1 MQIYIFRS
9 TRRKREKESERERER
24 GKEIPDKP
32 QKKSSIIKC
41 RSEREKQL
49 YRRAKKEAGRQRE
62 KRNIKENKAWC
73 SDTLKK
79 IFV

>member
-1 MQIYIFRS
+1 MLIYISRS
-9 TRRKREKESERERER
+9 TRRKRKRVRER

-32 QKKSSIIKC
+32 QKKSSIIKR

-62 KRNIKENKAWC
+62 KKEYKR
-73 SDTLKK
+73 K
-79 IFV
+79 

>member
-1 MQIYIFRS
+1 MMSLNR
-9 TRRKREKESERERER
+9 T
-24 GKEIPDKP
+24 

-73 SDTLKK
+73 SDS
-79 IFV
+79 